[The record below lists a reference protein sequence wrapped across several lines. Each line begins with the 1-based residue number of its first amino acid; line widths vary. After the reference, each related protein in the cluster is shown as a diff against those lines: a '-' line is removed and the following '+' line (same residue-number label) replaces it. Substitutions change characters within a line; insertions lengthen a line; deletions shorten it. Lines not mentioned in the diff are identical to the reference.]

1 MASSISELNRR
12 FGIAGVAAVVE
23 GKGGLA
29 QVRIT
34 GKAAA
39 GEVYLHGAH
48 VTSWKPAGAQEV
60 IYLSPRSLYQ
70 DGVAIRGGVPVCF
83 PWFGDKK
90 DDPKAPAH
98 GFVRTKS
105 WHLDSIAQKGD
116 AVTVTMF
123 TENSKSTQKYWPFD
137 FRLMH
142 RVTFGPELMLELTV
156 ANTGSEPFT
165 FEEALHAYYKVK
177 DVTKSRIAGL
187 NGVHYLDKTDSFR
200 EKKQSGDVVITAE
213 TDRVYLNT
221 ASPLEL
227 SDPVLQRGIKVA
239 KQNSR
244 TTVIWNPWRA
254 KAAELKDLGMD
265 QWKSMLCIEVTNV
278 GKYAVEL
285 QPGQKHKMQARVK
298 LE

>member
-1 MASSISELNRR
+1 M
-12 FGIAGVAAVVE
+12 AAVVE

-142 RVTFGPELMLELTV
+142 RVTFGPELILELTA

-200 EKKQSGDVVITAE
+200 EKKQSGDVVITVE